1 MLFIGAVCFAV
12 WLLLFAP
19 SLQRSAQVSPLGTR
33 RTVSLDVVGPI
44 AAVSRGLGLSHVV
57 GWTDELF
64 GRTPGGGPTLAA
76 VTGSPVARHGT
87 VPPFRR
93 KGGPS
98 PVPGVPTTTTTTT
111 FPVLDAQP
119 TAANPLH
126 VLVVGDSVGIDL
138 GQALVADL
146 SNTGVVAAQMD
157 GRIDTGLARPDYFDW
172 PAELQIDMTNQ
183 HPNLV
188 VVMIGANDPQSLVG
202 NGPPVQA
209 GSSGWNAEYS
219 RRVGAFI
226 DEANQAG
233 AHVLWV
239 GMPPM
244 ANALLNAEL
253 QQINGLVQTE
263 VAKRPGKAIFLSS
276 VPVLGDAHGNYT
288 AYLTDASGA
297 AVNVRTTD
305 GIHLTPGGA
314 ERLSQAVV
322 AAIRDQLHI
331 DLSH

>member
-12 WLLLFAP
+12 WLLLYAP

-33 RTVSLDVVGPI
+33 RTVSLDVVGPL
-44 AAVSRGLGLSHVV
+44 AALSRGLGLSHVV
-57 GWTDELF
+57 GWTDEVF
-64 GRTPGGGPTLAA
+64 GRTPGGGPSLAS
-76 VTGSPVARHGT
+76 VSPSPVARHGT
-87 VPPFRR
+87 VGPFTH
-93 KGGPS
+93 PTTTT
-98 PVPGVPTTTTTTT
+98 VPGLPATTTTTT
-111 FPVLDAQP
+111 FPVLDTHP
-119 TAANPLH
+119 TAAAPLR

-146 SNTGVVAAQMD
+146 SNTGVVAPQLD
-157 GRIDTGLARPDYFDW
+157 GRIDTGLSRPDYFNW

-188 VVMIGANDPQSLVG
+188 VIMIGANDPQSLVG
-202 NGPPVQA
+202 NGTPIQA
-209 GSSGWNAEYS
+209 GSPTWNAEYA

-226 DEANQAG
+226 DEANSAG

-244 ANALLNAEL
+244 ANSLLNAEL
-253 QQINGLVQTE
+253 QQINGLVQGE
-263 VAKRPGKAIFLSS
+263 VAKRPGKATYLSS
-276 VPVLGDAHGNYT
+276 VPVLGDAHGNYA
-288 AYLTDASGA
+288 AYLSDPSGA

-314 ERLSQAVV
+314 ERLSQSVIGAL
-322 AAIRDQLHI
+322 RDQLHI
-331 DLSH
+331 DLPR